1 MSMYHFDQLCF
12 IFCPQSKR
20 RKKYPPQKSRPR
32 NLIQPSSREERGWA
46 AQTLVLQWRQSCPAL
61 SLFFSRRYSVLSS
74 TMKTHDIDLQETMLA
89 HTTPM
94 VRLSTAF
101 THMHDGRDVTDAQ
114 TLGRLPSPLKFPGT

>member
-1 MSMYHFDQLCF
+1 MFYFLSSEQA
-12 IFCPQSKR
+12 Q
-20 RKKYPPQKSRPR
+20 KKIPPRR
-32 NLIQPSSREERGWA
+32 NLGRETSSNPASSREERGWA
-46 AQTLVLQWRQSCPAL
+46 ARTLVLQWRQSCPAL

-74 TMKTHDIDLQETMLA
+74 SMKTHDIDLQETMLA